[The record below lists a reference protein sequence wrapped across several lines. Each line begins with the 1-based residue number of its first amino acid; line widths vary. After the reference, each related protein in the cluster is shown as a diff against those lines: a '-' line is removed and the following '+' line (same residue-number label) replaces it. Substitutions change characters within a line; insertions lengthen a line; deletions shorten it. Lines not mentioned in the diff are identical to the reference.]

1 MSIIENLN
9 NLEISIINAKQTLV
23 NNINNKG
30 GDASEDETLTEIA
43 NKVLDIPTNSGGDEK
58 PLKLQ
63 DKTVGITE
71 NGTSEV
77 VPDDG
82 FDGMAKVIINASIT
96 GNTSALDFSI
106 IGYDSNLS
114 AEIISQ
120 YNDDIAYSKTLLDA
134 WNPSNTSA
142 MSLYFKNEKL
152 VYAPNIDTS
161 NVLTMKNMFQSC
173 TRLTTVPLYDTKNVT
188 DITNLFAYCS
198 NLKTVPLFNT
208 ENVTTMESAFDT
220 CKSLSSV
227 PQFDTSNV
235 TSMKRLFYYCSS
247 LKTVPLFN
255 TKNVT
260 TLNNTFYYCTG
271 LTSVPL
277 FNTENVTDG
286 EGLFYG
292 CSSLKTIPQFNT
304 SNLNIITNF
313 FNGCTSLTSI
323 PLLDFGNVTKIDSF
337 IGYSSL
343 TTLTTLGGFKDLK
356 IDWNDNYGLFRCPNL
371 TYESVMNVINN
382 LYDFR
387 GNGDETTTRTLKLN
401 SNSLALLTDDD
412 KAVATSKGW
421 ILS

>member
-247 LKTVPLFN
+247 LKTVIIGG
-255 TKNVT
+255 NVKV
-260 TLNNTFYYCTG
+260 LKGYA
-271 LTSVPL
+271 
-277 FNTENVTDG
+277 
-286 EGLFYG
+286 FYG
-292 CSSLKTIPQFNT
+292 CP
-304 SNLNIITNF
+304 ITNF
-313 FNGCTSLTSI
+313 YTFTSTPSEI
-323 PLLDFGNVTKIDSF
+323 DKWYGNVFS
-337 IGYSSL
+337 
-343 TTLTTLGGFKDLK
+343 
-356 IDWNDNYGLFRCPNL
+356 
-371 TYESVMNVINN
+371 E
-382 LYDFR
+382 
-387 GNGDETTTRTLKLN
+387 LKLRATLHVPKGCVEAYKSSDWGDHF
-401 SNSLALLTDDD
+401 SNIVEITD
-412 KAVATSKGW
+412 
-421 ILS
+421 